1 MADTAISQT
10 SPTVST
16 PRELLSPISDH
27 GLKGHETDSEGHNT
41 GPERRIV
48 DKKKAASTTSAAP
61 KRVPSVAKT
70 TGSLRSRT
78 GPPGTTQAVTG
89 LNKPPTRP
97 AVPTGTTVGT
107 VKKAP
112 SIKGGERDAAT
123 KSSISRRTS
132 VVPTTPATSTPTPK
146 SPERKI
152 TVADRKPST
161 LNPTS
166 VTSAAPRRPPSS
178 NSTTTVSTKTPK
190 VASVGPITTEKKE
203 NTNKPPP
210 TTDPIS
216 SPVKTGTHSAKSSL
230 SGSTSS
236 VKRLSTIQGSPS
248 PSTTSPGSAKAP
260 SGGHVASLKAR
271 LQNAAGMAG
280 FDAPAKEQV
289 ASLKSKVADLE
300 RQLND
305 KNDALERE
313 YKDGTLNGESGVQ
326 SPGDGAEVIVELKK
340 RIDELESLSDEL
352 RVENEYLKS
361 ARKKVNEEVVVDAED
376 EEKVKLTEA
385 IEEMQTKIEEMQKE
399 HEDQAEKWK
408 QELLGVRLHEPPL
421 L

>member
-27 GLKGHETDSEGHNT
+27 GLKGLETDSEGHNT

-61 KRVPSVAKT
+61 KRVPSTAKA

-78 GPPGTTQAVTG
+78 GPPGTAQAVAG

-97 AVPTGTTVGT
+97 AIPSGTTGGA

-112 SIKGGERDAAT
+112 SAKGGERDAAT
-123 KSSISRRTS
+123 KSSTTSRRAS

-152 TVADRKPST
+152 TAADRKPST
-161 LNPTS
+161 LNPAS
-166 VTSAAPRRPPSS
+166 VAAVAPRRPPSS
-178 NSTTTVSTKTPK
+178 NSTITAPTKTPK
-190 VASVGPITTEKKE
+190 AASVGPATTEKKE
-203 NTNKPPP
+203 NANKPPS
-210 TTDPIS
+210 TTDSIS
-216 SPVKTGTHSAKSSL
+216 SPVKTGAHSAKSSL

-248 PSTTSPGSAKAP
+248 PSTSSPGPPKAP
-260 SGGHVASLKAR
+260 SGGHVATLKAR
-271 LQNAAGMAG
+271 LQNAAGMVG

-300 RQLND
+300 KQLND

-313 YKDGTLNGESGVQ
+313 YKDGTLNGESGAQ
-326 SPGDGAEVIVELKK
+326 SLGDGGEVIAGLKR
-340 RIDELESLSDEL
+340 RIGELESQRDEL
-352 RVENEYLKS
+352 RVENEDLKS
-361 ARKKVNEEVVVDAED
+361 IRKTVNEEIVDGAED
-376 EEKVKLTEA
+376 EEKGKSTET
-385 IEEMQTKIEEMQKE
+385 IEKMQTKIEEMEKE
-399 HEDQAEKWK
+399 HANQVEKLK
-408 QELLGVRLHEPPL
+408 QELFDV
-421 L
+421 